1 MRNAAT
7 ELLSGAEF
15 DGGYELQPSGSTGL
29 HECVWRVSPNPTIK
43 MWRPPKRAPPNDEDL
58 SIRRHFRSRL
68 ARFQLRTH
76 FLNLSGLL
84 FELSCESRYL
94 FL

>member
-29 HECVWRVSPNPTIK
+29 HECVWRISPNQNNK
-43 MWRPPKRAPPNDEDL
+43 NGGA
-58 SIRRHFRSRL
+58 RRSERHQMTKIY
-68 ARFQLRTH
+68 RFDAT
-76 FLNLSGLL
+76 FVPGLL
-84 FELSCESRYL
+84 ASSCAL
-94 FL
+94 TF